1 MVREGIP
8 MLKVLEVLK
17 ERYEERVVSIRKIAR
32 SLGISRPTVRKYL
45 DLAASVGICHWPL
58 REEEVEKARLREALY
73 PEREGSSRTGFVIP
87 EWADVEKEL
96 TGKKKSGVTL
106 WLLWE
111 EYRGREPQGLGYSQF
126 CRLFKDYRKRKDI
139 PLHHPHAPGQELYVD
154 YSGPKIRIEP
164 PGTKASWVSLFVA
177 VMGRSAY
184 VFAYATRNMRSASW
198 ILAHRKAF
206 EYLGGVPTAV
216 VPDRTTTAI
225 ISRHKIDPRL
235 HPAFRAMGE
244 HYGFE
249 IYAARRK
256 SPRDKGAVENGV
268 LDAQRRLMAPLRHR
282 KFASIEELNEALR
295 ERLEIVNRT
304 PFQKREGS
312 RQSVFDEEDRGAL
325 GPLPATPFELESW
338 EICRV
343 PPDHHVPVERIYYS
357 VPYSL
362 VGEEVT
368 VRVTTATV
376 EIFHREER
384 VASHVRHPDRKTP
397 YRTQSVHRPPNH
409 KGYLEQSQE
418 VFLSRAARVGP
429 GVVAFFESLF
439 ALRKYPPLAYRTCQG
454 ILALQRTYPG
464 DRIDAACILA
474 LNLRSLSWRTVEGI
488 LKHGADRT
496 DRKEAA
502 GRSFA
507 FHENVRGAAAF
518 LPENAPSVPEN
529 KDIDVQNTEEQAR
542 KERRE
547 KTEGKARKRE
557 EKGDA
562 SSSRE

>member
-17 ERYEERVVSIRKIAR
+17 ERYGAKVVSIRKIAS

-45 DLAASVGICHWPL
+45 DLASSVGICHWPL
-58 REEEVEKARLREALY
+58 RDEEGEKARLREALY
-73 PEREGSSRTGFVIP
+73 PEREGASRTGFVIP
-87 EWADVEKEL
+87 EWAEVEKEL
-96 TGKKKSGVTL
+96 TKTRKSGVTL

-111 EYRGREPQGLGYSQF
+111 EYREREPQGLGYSQF

-164 PGTKASWVSLFVA
+164 PGTKPSWVSLFVA
-177 VMGRSAY
+177 VMGRSDY
-184 VFAYATRNMRSASW
+184 TFAYATRNMRSASW

-225 ISRHKIDPRL
+225 VSRHKIDPRL
-235 HPAFRAMGE
+235 HPGFRAMGE

-249 IYAARRK
+249 IYPARGQR
-256 SPRDKGAVENGV
+256 PRDKGAVENGV

-312 RQSVFDEEDRGAL
+312 RRSVFEEEDRPAL
-325 GPLPATPFELESW
+325 GPLPATPFDLESW

-343 PPDHHVPVERIYYS
+343 PPDHHVPVEGIYYS
-357 VPYSL
+357 APYTL
-362 VGEEVT
+362 VGQDVT
-368 VRVTTATV
+368 VRLTATTV

-384 VASHVRHPDRKTP
+384 VASHVRPPDRKNP
-397 YRTQSVHRPPNH
+397 YRTQTAHRPPNH

-418 VFLSRAARVGP
+418 GFLSRASRVGP
-429 GVVAFFESLF
+429 GMVAFFESLF
-439 ALRKYPPLAYRTCQG
+439 ELRKYPPLAYRTCQG
-454 ILALQRTYPG
+454 ILALQRTYPV
-464 DRIDAACILA
+464 DRIDAACIMA

-496 DRKEAA
+496 DRKTPVSLSSA
-502 GRSFA
+502 S
-507 FHENVRGAAAF
+507 HENIRGAAAF
-518 LPENAPSVPEN
+518 LPENVP
-529 KDIDVQNTEEQAR
+529 
-542 KERRE
+542 
-547 KTEGKARKRE
+547 
-557 EKGDA
+557 
-562 SSSRE
+562 